1 MRRDAGEQKS
11 LHTGGEGHRF
21 QERRRHGFGL
31 RAADIA
37 RIFLAAFSVKRRRG
51 PVMSRPTTIVPKPV
65 FSFRVRRGGRVDRA
79 SAAECRKG
87 GQQDYTD

>member
-31 RAADIA
+31 RAADVA

-65 FSFRVRRGGRVDRA
+65 FSSGAEAELDRA
-79 SAAECRKG
+79 SAAEFRKG
-87 GQQDYTD
+87 GQHDYTE